1 MAFYFSLQTI
11 LHLRQSLEH
20 QQELRLR
27 TANQQVAKV
36 RHLLEQLDQ
45 RIGGARKQ
53 QQESLMAGTTSS
65 ELRFSLAVETS
76 LQRLRSDLLRELARL
91 ETLRDQQQ
99 TILQQAR
106 QEREVL
112 DSLRNRK
119 LQQYVL
125 DTLRREQ
132 RSLDEIFVMR
142 QAYSRRG

>member
-99 TILQQAR
+99 QLLQQAR
-106 QEREVL
+106 REREVL